1 MACAC
6 PAYIIK
12 NTFLELYEG
21 SDGEQSPVECGRP
34 RCVTADPAM
43 FLGESLLQEGD
54 VELYGDKVQEP
65 RVSALSFDSQS
76 TDVDSLDLVGATS
89 EDASTSDE
97 PIFRV
102 RNTFICCECVADSP
116 VLCGRRRAV
125 TTDAAFFMEHDAGQ
139 DTSSTASGSRP
150 CSELSLM
157 LLRCGLDA
165 ELAIDEVQVR
175 VRDLAFDVVGAEVVC
190 QALRL
195 TGIQDRTAMLDGL
208 RGEVVEL
215 SKSPHGHT
223 VLVEAVRSLGTVA
236 SSFIVEEL
244 LGQGPHALLN
254 GYTCN
259 VICCL
264 LEHAGHDGR
273 ATCLVEH
280 LLSEDTASV
289 CCHKYG
295 HLVAIAVVSYAPA
308 WQAWRVVTALR
319 SNVQRLARH
328 RFAHKVVTVVLQKCP
343 PEVYHPLV
351 TELFATPQAV
361 TTLACHNF
369 GVHLVRTLLQS
380 PLHSRHIVQCLL
392 QNSSRVMKDK
402 YGLQLMCDFGLA
414 PAPVAKQVPVMPLSF
429 AWAVLGA

>member
-1 MACAC
+1 
-6 PAYIIK
+6 
-12 NTFLELYEG
+12 
-21 SDGEQSPVECGRP
+21 
-34 RCVTADPAM
+34 
-43 FLGESLLQEGD
+43 
-54 VELYGDKVQEP
+54 
-65 RVSALSFDSQS
+65 
-76 TDVDSLDLVGATS
+76 
-89 EDASTSDE
+89 
-97 PIFRV
+97 
-102 RNTFICCECVADSP
+102 
-116 VLCGRRRAV
+116 
-125 TTDAAFFMEHDAGQ
+125 
-139 DTSSTASGSRP
+139 
-150 CSELSLM
+150 M
-157 LLRCGLDA
+157 LLTGGLDGQ
-165 ELAIDEVQVR
+165 LAIDEVQVR

-195 TGIQDRTAMLDGL
+195 TGIQDRTAMIDGL

-244 LGQGPHALLN
+244 LGQGPNALLN

-343 PEVYHPLV
+343 TEVYHPLV

-402 YGLQLMCDFGLA
+402 YGRQLMCDLGLA
-414 PAPVAKQVPVMPLSF
+414 PAPVARQVPVMP
-429 AWAVLGA
+429 